1 GNMPDKRLFF
11 ALWPNERQ
19 REQLRDPIKTASST
33 VEGQPVFRGNWHV
46 TLVFL
51 GAVPETDIPP
61 LRAAM
66 NEIEAEPFRLRFDR
80 LEFWSRPKIAC
91 LLASSVPPAL
101 GQLVQELVALAE
113 RAGLRRQESVY
124 RPHITIARHARSFP
138 SEPLAQPV
146 MLEWSGFELMES
158 VSTARGVQYYP
169 AIQ

>member
-1 GNMPDKRLFF
+1 MPDKRLFF

-19 REQLRDPIKTASST
+19 RELLRDPIKTASST
-33 VEGQPVFRGNWHV
+33 VEGQGVLRGNWHV
-46 TLVFL
+46 TLLFL
-51 GAVPETDIPP
+51 GAVPETDIPS
-61 LRAAM
+61 LRSAM
-66 NEIEAEPFRLRFDR
+66 YEIQSEPFRLRFDR
-80 LEFWSRPKIAC
+80 LEFWPRPKIAC

-101 GQLVQELVALAE
+101 SQLVQKLETLAE
-113 RAGLRRQESVY
+113 GVVSPRQESTY

-146 MLEWSGFELMES
+146 MLEWSGFELLES

>member
-1 GNMPDKRLFF
+1 MPEKRLFF

-19 REQLRDPIKTASST
+19 REQLREPIKTASGT
-33 VEGQPVFRGNWHV
+33 VEGQLVFRGNWHV
-46 TLVFL
+46 TLRFL
-51 GAVPETDIPP
+51 GAVPEAAIPSIR
-61 LRAAM
+61 RAMDA
-66 NEIEAEPFRLRFDR
+66 IQPEPFRLRFDR
-80 LEFWSRPKIAC
+80 LEFWPRPKIAC

-101 GQLVQELVALAE
+101 SRLVQTLDTLAE
-113 RAGLRRQESVY
+113 AAGLGRQESTY

-158 VSTARGVQYYP
+158 VATAQGVRYYP